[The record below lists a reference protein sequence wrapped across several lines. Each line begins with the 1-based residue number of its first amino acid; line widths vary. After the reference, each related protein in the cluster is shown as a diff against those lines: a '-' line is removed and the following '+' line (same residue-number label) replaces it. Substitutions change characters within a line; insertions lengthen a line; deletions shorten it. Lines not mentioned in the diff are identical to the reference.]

1 MSAHEDS
8 PAADA
13 SRPFEGAINFR
24 DFGGQATREGRRVA
38 RGRLFRSD
46 ALWQLSDADLERF
59 AALGV
64 RTLCDFRAEHER
76 LRWPNRL
83 PADPAPRLVPVG
95 FSPRGAAE
103 AWAAVN
109 RGELDPQGVLQYMR
123 DHYHYLATEHAAHY
137 AQMFAA
143 MLEPD
148 GLPLL
153 VHCASGKD
161 RTGFAA
167 AVILLALGVPR
178 EAIVADYVISDRN
191 RRELSHLFEPHVDP
205 RCYNAVGAAAPDY
218 LASAFAA
225 IDSGWGDESCYL
237 REAMGL
243 DASALCR
250 LRDLLLE

>member
-1 MSAHEDS
+1 MTADEDS
-8 PAADA
+8 PPPEAP
-13 SRPFEGAINFR
+13 RLFEGAINFR
-24 DFGGQATREGRRVA
+24 DFGGQRTRDGRRVA
-38 RGRLFRSD
+38 RSRLFRSD

-59 AALGV
+59 SALGV

-83 PADPAPRLVPVG
+83 PAVPVPRLVPVG

-109 RGELDPQGVLQYMR
+109 RGELDPPGVLQYMR
-123 DHYHYLATEHAAHY
+123 DHYRFLATEHAAQY

-167 AVILLALGVPR
+167 AVILLALDVPR

-205 RCYNAVGAAAPDY
+205 LCTDAVGAAAPDY

-225 IDSGWGDESCYL
+225 IDSGWGDESRYL

-243 DASALCR
+243 DAAALRR
-250 LRDLLLE
+250 LRELLLE